1 MRRLLALALLAL
13 APVVFTG
20 ACGRDGPEELRLDG
34 SARIP
39 DDEGVAT
46 ALTHSSITLDDERTY
61 DVSPSLRAFSSA
73 TLELEP
79 MLGRRG
85 QYVQIGLDGDT
96 MVWMAGVAR
105 VIDVDGQRSAYHSG
119 TVGGVEDGRLVF
131 EDGTTLALS
140 RGVDAP
146 KAGARVTVRIDVAD
160 HRIDEIQ

>member
-1 MRRLLALALLAL
+1 MAAVLLA
-13 APVVFTG
+13 G
-20 ACGRDGPEELRLDG
+20 ACSRGGADELRLDG
-34 SARIP
+34 SARFP

-46 ALTHSSITLDDERTY
+46 ALTHSSITLDGDRTY
-61 DVSPSLRAFSSA
+61 AVSPSLRAFSSA

-85 QYVQIGLDGDT
+85 QYVQIGIDGDT

-105 VIDVDGQRSAYHSG
+105 VIEVEGQRSAFHSG
-119 TVGGVEDGRLVF
+119 TVDGVEDGRLVF
-131 EDGTTLALS
+131 EDGTTLAIG

-146 KAGARVTVRIDVAD
+146 KPGARVTVRIDVAD